1 MILYGHALSSASY
14 RVRIA
19 LNLKGL
25 RVTPMLLD
33 LRGGQQRLEAFLQ
46 INSQGFVPA
55 LALDDGAVLTQSV
68 AIIEYLDEMHPHPPL
83 LPQAPL
89 PRARVRALAQAI
101 TCDIHPLNNL
111 RVLQYLEHDLQQ
123 DKAARDVWYRHWVQL
138 GFDALERWLVRDAAT
153 GRFCHGDSPTL
164 ADVCLVPQVA
174 NARRYAVDLAP
185 YPCIVRIDAACR
197 ELPEFRAAAPDPP
210 A

>member
-25 RVTPMLLD
+25 KVTPMLLD
-33 LRGGQQRLEAFLQ
+33 LRGGEQRLETFLQ

-68 AIIEYLDEMHPHPPL
+68 AIIEYLDEMHPDPPL
-83 LPQAPL
+83 LPHAPL

-111 RVLQYLEHDLQQ
+111 RVLKYLEHDLRQ
-123 DKAARDVWYRHWVQL
+123 DKAARDAWYRHWVQL
-138 GFDALERWLVRDAAT
+138 GFDALERWLIRDTAT
-153 GRFCHGDSPTL
+153 GRFCHGDAPTL

-174 NARRYAVDLAP
+174 NARRFAVDLDP
-185 YPCIVRIDAACR
+185 YPSIVRIDAACR
-197 ELPEFRAAAPDPP
+197 ELPEFRAAAPDPSV
-210 A
+210 

>member
-1 MILYGHALSSASY
+1 MILYGHAMSSASY

-33 LRGGQQRLEAFLQ
+33 LRGGEQRLEAFLQ

-68 AIIEYLDEMHPHPPL
+68 AIIEYLDEMHPDPPL

-89 PRARVRALAQAI
+89 PRARVRALTQAI

-111 RVLQYLEHDLQQ
+111 RVLQYLERDLGQ
-123 DKAARDVWYRHWVQL
+123 DKTARDAWYRHWVQL
-138 GFDALERWLVRDAAT
+138 GFEALERWLVRDTAT

-174 NARRYAVDLAP
+174 NARRYAVDLSP
-185 YPCIVRIDAACR
+185 YPSIARIDAACR